1 VIEMLYADFGYPEEI
16 EGLVRFMPSPPGA
29 ETGYRAVE
37 QRWEDFVSRKSAQY
51 GDRDL
56 GSR

>member
-1 VIEMLYADFGYPEEI
+1 MLYADFGYPEEI